1 MLSLVQV
8 TPEHTSDALAPPLLD
23 NHAAKAPEG
32 SDVPSHSTVLS
43 EAATSIVGF
52 AVSSMVKV
60 AVVVVKFPQASVAV
74 KVTVSVPVAPQSSL
88 RPVLSLV
95 QVTPEHASE
104 ALAPPLAANHAAK
117 APEGSDVP
125 SHCTVLFAAAVVK
138 VGTVVS
144 SIVKV
149 ASSVILLVLESV
161 RVKVTVSVPVAPQS
175 SLKPV
180 LSFVTVTTV
189 QLSDPVNVLFNQS
202 LNSVVLPDPSH

>member
-1 MLSLVQV
+1 M
-8 TPEHTSDALAPPLLD
+8 
-23 NHAAKAPEG
+23 
-32 SDVPSHSTVLS
+32 LS

-95 QVTPEHASE
+95 QVTPEHTSD

-144 SIVKV
+144 SMVKV
-149 ASSVILLVLESV
+149 ASSVMLLVLESV

>member
-1 MLSLVQV
+1 M
-8 TPEHTSDALAPPLLD
+8 
-23 NHAAKAPEG
+23 
-32 SDVPSHSTVLS
+32 LS

-95 QVTPEHASE
+95 QVTPEHTSD
-104 ALAPPLAANHAAK
+104 ALAPPLVDNHAAK
-117 APEGSDVP
+117 VPEGSDVP

-144 SIVKV
+144 SMVKV
-149 ASSVILLVLESV
+149 ASSVMLLVLESV